1 MTNFE
6 IDCDEV
12 TLNRCENPGNIGE
25 VLARRPAPTS
35 GDATFSIPPGRRQT
49 VCIISWLRGEQLL
62 ISERL
67 EFTEA
72 GGEISFGPFP
82 LVVSADEHIAN
93 EVRVTTAKGAVT

>member
-1 MTNFE
+1 
-6 IDCDEV
+6 
-12 TLNRCENPGNIGE
+12 
-25 VLARRPAPTS
+25 
-35 GDATFSIPPGRRQT
+35 